1 MIPIHDFQ
9 INTQPVISH
18 SSKWRVESVLLTL
31 VNSKVYPSLRISWIP
46 RISLQNYWM
55 PWVKR
60 LRNDI
65 FRRRHWKSI
74 YWKNLQ
80 WSTTYALPISSFHSK
95 KINKPWYM
103 RRVLIWNAL
112 LICGNFVERESFC
125 RVLGKSLEF
134 INRNLVTVYLISRK
148 SHRQ

>member
-9 INTQPVISH
+9 INTQLVISH
-18 SSKWRVESVLLTL
+18 SSKRRVEGVLLTL
-31 VNSKVYPSLRISWIP
+31 VNDKVYLSLRTSWIP

-55 PWVKR
+55 LWVKR

-74 YWKNLQ
+74 YWKNLP

-95 KINKPWYM
+95 KINKPWYV
-103 RRVLIWNAL
+103 RRVLIWNHSSY
-112 LICGNFVERESFC
+112 VEI
-125 RVLGKSLEF
+125 LWKGKVSAEFWANRSSLSTE
-134 INRNLVTVYLISRK
+134 T
-148 SHRQ
+148 